1 MKILGISFGTKNGN
15 NDTMC
20 KVALKGAKEAGAE
33 VEFIQMSSINIKH
46 CTGCCACVKT
56 LLSGK
61 GSMCVLKDDFEWL
74 LDKMKDADGIV
85 VSDPIFEEGASGLFH
100 TIMDRFGPR
109 ADRGNNI
116 IGTKVAEAIGGK
128 IPDLRMLND
137 KVISFMGIGGSDW
150 GTRVQCE
157 HAMLALIPMWK
168 VIDNAWFPWAKEL
181 VMDDTR
187 LVQVHQIGLNI
198 VKAAK
203 DFEKASYQGEEGV
216 CPHCHN
222 RLFYLEPGTKKAICA
237 LCGIVGELDTISGK
251 TIFSFPEE
259 QLGHAHDT
267 LPGKFIHGD
276 DIKKMEGHYAEVR
289 KTQEFKERKT
299 SYNFIEP
306 LTKEKQAGVS
316 LG

>member
-1 MKILGISFGTKNGN
+1 MKILGISFGTKNGT

-20 KVALKGAKEAGAE
+20 KVALKGAQDTGAD
-33 VEFIQMSSINIKH
+33 VEFIQMSTLDIKH

-56 LLSGK
+56 LLSGR

-109 ADRGNNI
+109 TDRGNNI
-116 IGTKVAEAIGGK
+116 IGTKVAEATGGK
-128 IPDLRMLND
+128 IPDPRMLKD

-157 HAMLALIPMWK
+157 HAMLALTPMWK

-181 VMDDTR
+181 IMDDER
-187 LVQVHQIGLNI
+187 LEQVRQIGLNI
-198 VKAAK
+198 VEAAK
-203 DFEKASYQGEEGV
+203 DFEKSSYQGEEGV

-222 RLFYLEPGTKKAICA
+222 RLFYLEPGTNKAICG
-237 LCGIVGELDTISGK
+237 LCGIVGEVNVVDGK
-251 TIFSFPEE
+251 TEFTFPEE

-276 DIKKMEGHYAEVR
+276 DIKNMEASLTEAK
-289 KTQEFKERKT
+289 KTPEFKERKAA
-299 SYNFIEP
+299 YDFVEP
-306 LTKEKQAGVS
+306 LKKVN
-316 LG
+316 

>member
-1 MKILGISFGTKNGN
+1 
-15 NDTMC
+15 
-20 KVALKGAKEAGAE
+20 
-33 VEFIQMSSINIKH
+33 
-46 CTGCCACVKT
+46 
-56 LLSGK
+56 
-61 GSMCVLKDDFEWL
+61 
-74 LDKMKDADGIV
+74 
-85 VSDPIFEEGASGLFH
+85 
-100 TIMDRFGPR
+100 MDRFGPR

-116 IGTKVAEAIGGK
+116 IGTKVAEVIGGK
-128 IPDLRMLND
+128 IPDSRMLND

-198 VKAAK
+198 VEAAK